1 MIYLEETGFED
12 DTTHGGRVLKMEEF
26 LHLPLELRGQLLG
39 CRAGSATALPVI
51 LVRSFLPTRHSRF
64 DLKLPRVFSH
74 AGVHGC

>member
-1 MIYLEETGFED
+1 MIYLEESGFEY

-26 LHLPLELRGQLLG
+26 LHLLLELRGQLG
-39 CRAGSATALPVI
+39 CRAGSATALPVV
-51 LVRSFLPTRHSRF
+51 LVRSFLPTRHRF